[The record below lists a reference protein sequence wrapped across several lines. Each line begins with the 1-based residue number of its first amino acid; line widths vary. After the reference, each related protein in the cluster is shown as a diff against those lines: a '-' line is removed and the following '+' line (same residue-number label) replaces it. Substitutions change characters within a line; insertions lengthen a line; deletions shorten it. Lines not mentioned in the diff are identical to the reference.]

1 MRKIYKK
8 IISTLLAILMAS
20 GAITALATPNVSI
33 VKNADGTATANIT
46 GKDGIDKVAIAQYDN
61 LGRLINMGISADGE
75 TSATTQDA
83 FSWSPYNRTKILMF
97 SDWDKVQAEEKAYRL
112 GTRTLGNETFEI
124 PHDLQLARGDNTLEV
139 VAGEGNGGGT
149 GLYFKNKEG
158 SLTDTHASMNG
169 ARSVI
174 SDFVVYEVDIR
185 LVSANTHAQ
194 IYIMGGDDPDGTE
207 SNNTILYI
215 TPNASAGATS
225 TTVNLGANKN
235 VSFAMN
241 TGVWYTVSASVNYK
255 DYVATYTVKQ
265 GDTTVATYTGEL
277 AGDFGYGEQ
286 DSKPAGLRVH
296 TASRYWQPVTHEF
309 YIDNMRVYEG
319 TEPRSELNDIIYPI
333 DPDTTQTVFE
343 SEDKQK
349 AALSGTLSVHSRSG
363 VAYNGTDKTE
373 LGFTPYTEKG
383 EVYVPLGELTYV
395 WGVNVTG
402 ITTDSKGYAKLSDI
416 ARALGKNL
424 YIDTNAQYNNGM
436 CVLADS
442 FTYPADATD
451 LQKLNDFLF
460 YLRPTEEQIQWAY
473 NESGAKGQHPR
484 LLGTPTDFARVKE
497 EYKKGTNATFMAWAN
512 GVISAANYLKQYPAG
527 TQWFE
532 EHFGYDYYGGR
543 IGSPVTWSVRTAE
556 VYGMAYHLT
565 GDKTY
570 TDRLYETLVSM
581 GSFPNWNP
589 NHHIDPARISLGFSI
604 AYDWCYDAW
613 TPEQREF
620 IENAVYNKLFYEAA
634 EGYKSVDAKMNNFA
648 TNDSNHNIA
657 TNGNIAVAAMAFMD
671 AFPEECKYLLKN
683 ALRGT
688 DCMMFRWG
696 PDGSWYEGLG
706 YWDFTMTFTINM
718 LSSLESTFGTAFGL
732 DKCDGLDS
740 AAEFAIHSQTQ
751 NGVHNYC
758 DTNITTETIKL
769 YTPEMLWLGRKYGNT
784 GVTQAVLKNNP
795 DGFSVN
801 DDFCSALLWYDT
813 SVTSTDIT
821 LPLQSI
827 YEADDVITMRNNW
840 EQDGTSS
847 YVGIRGG
854 LANNGHGQLDGGSF
868 IFEQGGVR
876 WAIDLGAENYNVP
889 NYWTTTYTKGQANRW
904 AYWRSMAESHNT
916 VVVDANPDY
925 TGHSVSA
932 YTEVALTD
940 VSDDGVIATADMTS
954 ALTRTSSSATRG
966 YFYTDNRESL
976 VIRDEITFKDNTTHT
991 VDWFMLTGNDDVVNT
1006 TERITVTVDNGTK
1019 SAILTDAK
1027 TGKKLKLEFVVTGGT
1042 AEISTADTRDVV
1054 AQLIADGFVY
1064 DTSGLGSTYQ
1074 GNTEANRNRIK
1085 ISVTGSGNVTI
1096 TVKLTPVGLAG
1107 ATPISDY
1114 NKAISSWSLN

>member
-8 IISTLLAILMAS
+8 ILSILLAIVTVAGTL
-20 GAITALATPNVSI
+20 TAYANHGVSF
-33 VKNADGTATANIT
+33 VKSADGTATATIT
-46 GKDGIDKVAIAQYDN
+46 GKSGIDKIAIAQYDN

-75 TSATTQDA
+75 TSATTMDN
-83 FSWSPYNRTKILMF
+83 FSWSPHNRSKIIMF
-97 SDWDKVQAEEKAYRL
+97 SDWDKMQTEEMAYRL

-139 VAGEGNGGGT
+139 IEGEGNGGGSA
-149 GLYFKNKEG
+149 LYFKNKEG

-194 IYIMGGDDPDGTE
+194 IYIMGGDDPDGAE
-207 SNNTILYI
+207 NNNTILYI
-215 TPNASAGATS
+215 NPNASTGATS
-225 TTVNLGANKN
+225 TTVNLGAKKDI
-235 VSFAMN
+235 SFTMN

-265 GDTTVATYTGEL
+265 GDTVVATYTGGL
-277 AGDFGYGEQ
+277 TDDFGYGEE

-319 TEPRSELNDIIYPI
+319 TEPRSELNDLVYII

-343 SEDKQK
+343 NEDAQK
-349 AALSGTLSVHSRSG
+349 AALSGRLAVHSRSG
-363 VAYNGTDKTE
+363 VAYNGESKT
-373 LGFTPYTEKG
+373 LLNFAPYTENG
-383 EVYVPLGELTYV
+383 EVYVPLGELAYA
-395 WGVNVTG
+395 WGVNITGVT
-402 ITTDSKGYAKLSDI
+402 TNSKGYAKLTDI
-416 ARALGKNL
+416 ATALGKNL
-424 YIDTNAQYNNGM
+424 YVDTKAQYNSGM
-436 CVLADS
+436 CVLGDS
-442 FTYPADATD
+442 FTYPTETEA

-460 YLRPTEEQIQWAY
+460 YLRPTEEQIQSAY
-473 NESGAKGQHPR
+473 NESGAKGMHPR
-484 LLGTPTDFARVKE
+484 LLGNPGDFARIKA
-497 EYKKGTNATFMAWAN
+497 EYKKGTNAAFMAWAR
-512 GVISAANYLKQYPAG
+512 GVISSADYLKKYPAG

-532 EHFGYDYYGGR
+532 DHFGYDYYGGR
-543 IGSPVTWSVRTAE
+543 IGSPVTWSVRAAA

-565 GDKTY
+565 GDRTY
-570 TDRLYETLVSM
+570 TDRLYEALVSM

-589 NHHIDPARISLGFSI
+589 NHHLDPARISLGFSI

-613 TPEQREF
+613 TPEQKEF
-620 IENAVYNKLFYEAA
+620 IENTVYNKLLYEAA
-634 EGYKSVDAKMNNFA
+634 EGYKSADAKMNNFA
-648 TNDSNHNIA
+648 TDDSNHNIA

-671 AFPEECKYLLKN
+671 AFPEECKYILKN
-683 ALRGT
+683 AIRGT
-688 DCMMFRWG
+688 DYMMYRWG

-706 YWDFTMTFTINM
+706 YWDFTMTFTVNM
-718 LSSLESTFGTAFGL
+718 LSSLESTFGTTFGL

-740 AAEFAIHSQTQ
+740 AAEFAINSQTQ

-758 DTNITTETIKL
+758 DTNLTAETLKL
-769 YTPEMLWLGRKYGNT
+769 YTPEMLWLGRKYKNA

-795 DGFSVN
+795 EGFSVN
-801 DDFCSALLWYDT
+801 DDFAYALLWYDT

-821 LPLQSI
+821 LPLQAI

-840 EQDGTSS
+840 EQNETSS

-889 NYWTTTYTKGQANRW
+889 NYWRTTYTKGQANRW

-916 VVVDANPDY
+916 VVVDADPNY

-932 YTEVALTD
+932 YTEVELKDAGDT
-940 VSDDGVIATADMTS
+940 GVIATADMTS
-954 ALTRTSSSATRG
+954 ALTRTASSATRG

-976 VIRDEITFKDNTTHT
+976 VIRDEITLKDSKTHT
-991 VDWFMLTGNDDVVNT
+991 VDWFMLTGEDDNDNITKLINVDVDKNT
-1006 TERITVTVDNGTK
+1006 N
-1019 SAILTDAK
+1019 SAVLTDVT

-1054 AQLIADGFVY
+1054 AQLISDGFVY
-1064 DTSGLGSTYQ
+1064 DTSGLASTYQ
-1074 GNTEANRNRIK
+1074 SNNESNRNRIK
-1085 ISVTGSGNVTI
+1085 ITVTGSGEVTI
-1096 TVKLTPVGLAG
+1096 TVKLTPVGLTG
-1107 ATPISDY
+1107 ATPLSVY
-1114 NKAISSWSLN
+1114 NKPISQWTL